1 MFQNSNSKQ
10 KVQRQHNL
18 SDKITDE
25 SLLSVNSKQNGSEK
39 ENKEI
44 SNKIYNSTQPTDTN
58 KMVVSFQSGNSG
70 ANHSLTNNSIS
81 CRTTNSALNFSAS
94 TNGSRSGKP
103 AAGKV
108 LKNGSS
114 GNSASKDGG
123 ISKKKVEKGL
133 EHTAANGNSSSS
145 NGTKH
150 HSSSHQDNHHRTS
163 RSAGNSRNNSGG
175 NNIKCD
181 KKEMID
187 MEHSSVSTDSST
199 HSSNSTAS
207 KLSKVIYCKLVNFV
221 HNHQINLFL
230 FIQHLMKLI
239 KINFSLDWTEVT

>member
-1 MFQNSNSKQ
+1 MFD
-10 KVQRQHNL
+10 H
-18 SDKITDE
+18 I
-25 SLLSVNSKQNGSEK
+25 
-39 ENKEI
+39 
-44 SNKIYNSTQPTDTN
+44 
-58 KMVVSFQSGNSG
+58 
-70 ANHSLTNNSIS
+70 A
-81 CRTTNSALNFSAS
+81 
-94 TNGSRSGKP
+94 
-103 AAGKV
+103 
-108 LKNGSS
+108 
-114 GNSASKDGG
+114 DGG

-133 EHTAANGNSSSS
+133 EHTAANGNSSTS

-207 KLSKVIYCKLVNFV
+207 KLSKVIYWKHLS
-221 HNHQINLFL
+221 
-230 FIQHLMKLI
+230 FI
-239 KINFSLDWTEVT
+239 F